1 MCGQIIRHKELC
13 APIIKGDLNNGNHMK
28 NNISS
33 VIFIRIEITMFII
46 DEAVKYPF
54 FFCTKRL
61 FYRVYMFVQ
70 TFSQWKASNC
80 FGLNKKNYSFFGR
93 I

>member
-54 FFCTKRL
+54 FFAPSAYFIVYICS
-61 FYRVYMFVQ
+61 YRRSHNGKHPTALV
-70 TFSQWKASNC
+70 
-80 FGLNKKNYSFFGR
+80 
-93 I
+93 